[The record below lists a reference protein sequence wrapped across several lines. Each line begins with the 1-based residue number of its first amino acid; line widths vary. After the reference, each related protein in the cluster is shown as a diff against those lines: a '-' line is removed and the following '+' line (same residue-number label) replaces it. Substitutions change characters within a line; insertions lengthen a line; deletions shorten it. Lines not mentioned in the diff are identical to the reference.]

1 MKFVISSNVLFERLQ
16 AINKVISSKNTLPI
30 LDNFL
35 FDLSDKKLTITASDL
50 ESTMITS
57 LDLENAEGEGVIAIP
72 AKRLIDT
79 LKEFSVQPLTFD
91 VNTDTYATV
100 ILTQNGKFTITGQN
114 GDDFPTLARLK
125 DDKKSVMV
133 DANILFSGISKTLFA
148 AAEDDLR
155 PIMNGIFMEIYSSGL
170 TFVASDGHKLVRY
183 RRTDVTVE
191 EEGSFVL
198 PQKPATLLKT
208 VLAKE
213 QGTVAVSYDDR
224 NAYFQMANYK
234 MVCRLLEGSYPSYA
248 AVIPNNNPNKM
259 IIDRVEIYTTIKRVA
274 VFSNQASNL
283 IKLQIANNQLI
294 VSAQDID
301 FSISAFE
308 RLNCQY
314 DGDEIEIG
322 FKSQALLDILSN
334 LSSEHVVIELS
345 DPGRAGIILP
355 VEKDIEAEDILMLQM
370 PLQIS

>member
-1 MKFVISSNVLFERLQ
+1 
-16 AINKVISSKNTLPI
+16 LPI

-35 FDLSDKKLTITASDL
+35 FNLSDKKLTITASDL

-57 LDLENAEGEGVIAIP
+57 LELENAEGEGVIAIP

-91 VNTDTYATV
+91 INTDTYATV

-114 GDDFPTLARLK
+114 GDDFPTLAKLK
-125 DDKKSVMV
+125 DEKKSVMV
-133 DANILFSGISKTLFA
+133 EANVLFSGISKTLFA

-183 RRTDVTVE
+183 RRTDVTIE

-198 PQKPATLLKT
+198 PQKPATLLKA

-213 QGTVAVSYDDR
+213 QGSVAVSYDDR

-234 MVCRLLEGSYPSYA
+234 MVCRLLEGSYPSYG

-259 IIDRVEIYTTIKRVA
+259 IIDRVEIFTTIKRVA

-314 DGDEIEIG
+314 DGDDIEIG